1 MARRLPDLEEAR
13 RILAT
18 KRTRPQHR
26 AARPLG
32 GSLSPFLKGL
42 ESRFGAGPLL
52 KARWREI
59 AGEILSRRT
68 EPVRVIKGRG
78 GAPGVLEV
86 RADGAAAT
94 ILQHQAPDLLGRV
107 NLFLGEGAVGKLR
120 IVQGLVRPPG
130 ADASGATTAKPHTRN
145 TPLSAAQ
152 EAKLRQGLAD
162 APDGPLKSA
171 LERLG
176 RAVIRRNGAD

>member
-1 MARRLPDLEEAR
+1 MPRRLPDLEEAR
-13 RILAT
+13 RILGE
-18 KRTRPQHR
+18 KRTRPPRR

-32 GSLSPFLKGL
+32 GSLSPYLKGL

-68 EPVRVIKGRG
+68 EPVRVIKGRA
-78 GAPGVLEV
+78 GASGVLEV
-86 RADGAAAT
+86 KVDGAAAT
-94 ILQHQAPDLLGRV
+94 LVQHQAPDLLARV

-120 IVQGLVRPPG
+120 IVQGPVRVSAAASANPV
-130 ADASGATTAKPHTRN
+130 ADAKARRRT

-152 EAKLRQGLAD
+152 EAALAESLAD
-162 APDGPLKSA
+162 APEGPLKKS

-176 RAVIRRNGAD
+176 RAVMRQET

>member
-1 MARRLPDLEEAR
+1 MARRRLPDLEEAR
-13 RILAT
+13 RILGE
-18 KRTRPQHR
+18 KRTRPPYR

-68 EPVRVIKGRG
+68 EPVRVIKGRAG
-78 GAPGVLEV
+78 SPGVLEV
-86 RADGAAAT
+86 RVDGAAAT
-94 ILQHQAPDLLGRV
+94 LIQHQAPDLLDRV
-107 NLFLGEGAVGKLR
+107 NLFLGDGAVGKLR
-120 IVQGLVRPPG
+120 IVQGPVRPP
-130 ADASGATTAKPHTRN
+130 ASGPGGAPPGPARRLRA
-145 TPLSAAQ
+145 PLSAAQ
-152 EAKLRQGLAD
+152 EAQLAEGLSE

-176 RAVIRRNGAD
+176 RAVLRGGD

>member
-1 MARRLPDLEEAR
+1 MARRRLPDLEEAR
-13 RILAT
+13 RILGE
-18 KRTRPQHR
+18 KRTRPPYR

-59 AGEILSRRT
+59 AGEILARRT
-68 EPVRVIKGRG
+68 EPVRVLKGRA

-86 RADGAAAT
+86 RVDGAAAT
-94 ILQHQAPDLLGRV
+94 LIQHQAPDLLARV

-120 IVQGLVRPPG
+120 IVQGPVRPPAT
-130 ADASGATTAKPHTRN
+130 ADAAGAPLVRRRN
-145 TPLSAAQ
+145 APLSAAQ
-152 EAKLRQGLAD
+152 EAQLSAGLAE
-162 APDGPLKSA
+162 APEGPLKAA

-176 RAVIRRNGAD
+176 RAVLRGKG